1 MRFFNALREIFSMAG
16 ERPATNPITDD
27 RLWVS
32 GQSQTISGV
41 SISPEKS
48 LTLSTYFACVRNI
61 AEDISKLPLKV
72 YSERPDGGKDTRKDH
87 PLYRLLH
94 DQPNPEMASQTFRE
108 TLTAWALGWGNGIAV
123 IERAGTK
130 VVALWPKHPSFV
142 AIKRDAEGDIVYVVR
157 EPNKA
162 PAVYDRS
169 EVFHLRGLG
178 SDVSGYPISYLAR
191 ESVGLGLAAQNFGAA
206 FYGNGAMPGG
216 VLEHPAKLSPEA
228 HKRLRE
234 SWESVHQGAENAHK
248 IAVLEEGMKFG
259 KMSIPPEEA
268 QFLESREFQTE
279 EICRWFRMPPHKAGH
294 LKRATFSNIEH
305 QGIEY
310 VSDTLMPWGKRWESE
325 VKMKLMAENEP
336 GLYAEHSYTSLL
348 QADSLARAQFYTSQF
363 QVGALSPNEIR
374 ALENRNPIEDGDK
387 HFVQLNLTTL
397 EKAGMQQ
404 PNAPEAQEIKED
416 GKPT

>member
-1 MRFFNALREIFSMAG
+1 MRFFSVLRDIFSMAG
-16 ERPATNPITDD
+16 DKPITNPVTDD

-32 GQSQTISGV
+32 AYSHTSSGIAV
-41 SISPEKS
+41 SPEKS
-48 LTLSTYFACVRNI
+48 MTLPTYFACVRNI

-72 YSERPDGGKDTRKDH
+72 YAERPDEGKDVRKDH

-123 IERAGTK
+123 IERAGSK
-130 VVALWPKHPSFV
+130 VVALWPKHPSV
-142 AIKRDAEGDIVYVVR
+142 VTITRDADGDIIYVIR
-157 EPNKA
+157 EPRKE
-162 PAVYDRS
+162 PVVLDRS

-178 SDVSGYPISYLAR
+178 SDISGYPISYLAR
-191 ESVGLGLAAQNFGAA
+191 ESIGLGLAAQQFGAA
-206 FYGNGAMPGG
+206 FYGNGAVPGG

-228 HKRLRE
+228 HKRLKE
-234 SWESVHQGAENAHK
+234 SWSDSHQGPENAHK
-248 IAVLEEGMKFG
+248 VAVLEEGMKYS

-279 EICRWFRMPPHKAGH
+279 EVCRWFRMPPHKVGH

-310 VSDTLMPWGKRWESE
+310 VGDTLMPWGGRWESE
-325 VKMKLMAENEP
+325 AKIKLVPENEQQI
-336 GLYAEHSYTSLL
+336 YIEHSYNALL
-348 QADSLARAQFYTSQF
+348 QADSLARAQFYTAQF

-374 ALENRNPIEDGDK
+374 ALENRNPVEGGDQR
-387 HFVQLNLTTL
+387 FVQLNMMPI
-397 EKAGMQQ
+397 ENVGQIQKESKSNAANSQ
-404 PNAPEAQEIKED
+404 P
-416 GKPT
+416 